1 MAACNLCP
9 RGCGIDRSLG
19 ERGICGAGDVARVAR
34 VSLHA
39 FEEPCLSGTCGS
51 GTIFFSGCS
60 LGCVFCQN
68 RSISRRAVGV
78 EMDRRTLGETML
90 ALQEKGAHNINL
102 VTATHFAD
110 RVAEAISDVKARL
123 EIPVVYNSSGYER
136 VETLRML
143 EGLVD
148 IYLPDFKYASGELAA
163 RYSSAPDY
171 PEVAEA
177 AIAEMYRQTGAFV
190 LDDHGMA
197 RKGTMVRLLVLP
209 SHRADAMAVLRR
221 LADTVPPS
229 EVRLSLMSQYT
240 PEFATDT
247 PYRELHRRVTRFE
260 YESVL
265 EEAARLGFDGYCQQK
280 SAATVAYT
288 PNFEEACQENLLET
302 LR

>member
-1 MAACNLCP
+1 MASCNLCP
-9 RGCGIDRSLG
+9 RACGADRSRG
-19 ERGICGAGDVARVAR
+19 ERGACGAGADMRVAR

-39 FEEPCLSGTCGS
+39 FEEPCISGTRGS

-68 RSISRRAVGV
+68 RSISRAAVGQV
-78 EMDRRTLGETML
+78 MDGHALGEAML
-90 ALQEKGAHNINL
+90 SLQEKGAHNINL

-110 RVAEAISDVKARL
+110 RVAEALSDVKPRL
-123 EIPVVYNSSGYER
+123 HIPVVYNTSGYER
-136 VETLRML
+136 IETLRML

-148 IYLPDFKYASGELAA
+148 VYLPDFKYASGELAA

-171 PEVAEA
+171 PDVAA
-177 AIAEMYRQTGAFV
+177 RAIAEMYRQSGSVCF
-190 LDDHGMA
+190 DENGMIL
-197 RKGTMVRLLVLP
+197 RGTVVRVLVLP

-229 EVRLSLMSQYT
+229 GIRLSLMSQYT

-260 YESVL
+260 YESVT
-265 EEAARLGFDGYCQQK
+265 EEAIRLGFDGYMQERS
-280 SAATVAYT
+280 SASSRYT
-288 PNFEEACQENLLET
+288 PNFTDTISENFWEEV
-302 LR
+302 

>member
-1 MAACNLCP
+1 
-9 RGCGIDRSLG
+9 
-19 ERGICGAGDVARVAR
+19 
-34 VSLHA
+34 
-39 FEEPCLSGTCGS
+39 
-51 GTIFFSGCS
+51 
-60 LGCVFCQN
+60 
-68 RSISRRAVGV
+68 
-78 EMDRRTLGETML
+78 ML

-171 PEVAEA
+171 PEVTEA

-197 RKGTMVRLLVLP
+197 R
-209 SHRADAMAVLRR
+209 
-221 LADTVPPS
+221 
-229 EVRLSLMSQYT
+229 
-240 PEFATDT
+240 
-247 PYRELHRRVTRFE
+247 
-260 YESVL
+260 
-265 EEAARLGFDGYCQQK
+265 
-280 SAATVAYT
+280 
-288 PNFEEACQENLLET
+288 NL
-302 LR
+302 